1 MLACCR
7 SPRWASGSIA
17 TPPTKVRALLPSPG
31 IWLDPHLHLRDG
43 QKRGQH
49 NLSAE
54 CLAGVSDTA
63 IEKTAISASPYFR
76 KQVKWQNCFSTQSS
90 CTQFKSNAYPCLAK
104 SMKIQTVNCDYGSV
118 GVGYGYMWDRKTIH
132 CLQKQASR
140 QWLVVIWAL
149 HSLRWDN
156 NPGCFQNTNT
166 RSLIFPFGS
175 NAAMQFFRS
184 IGVVCVDKLPFF
196 FRRLCAYFMLFV
208 QISAN
213 MLPILFKNRKINH
226 LFMWRYLW
234 YDASSYPEHA
244 FMNIVVVVVEHRCI
258 NLTRFYS
265 IPSAITLR
273 TILLWDLV

>member
-1 MLACCR
+1 M
-7 SPRWASGSIA
+7 
-17 TPPTKVRALLPSPG
+17 
-31 IWLDPHLHLRDG
+31 
-43 QKRGQH
+43 
-49 NLSAE
+49 
-54 CLAGVSDTA
+54 
-63 IEKTAISASPYFR
+63 
-76 KQVKWQNCFSTQSS
+76 
-90 CTQFKSNAYPCLAK
+90 AY
-104 SMKIQTVNCDYGSV
+104 SV
-118 GVGYGYMWDRKTIH
+118 GYMWDRKTIH

-175 NAAMQFFRS
+175 NAAMQFFHS

-196 FRRLCAYFMLFV
+196 RHLCAYFMLFV

-234 YDASSYPEHA
+234 YDTSSYPEYA

-265 IPSAITLR
+265 IPSAITQR